1 MQSGQPQGNALN
13 MDALMQKSLEE
24 KTKNMSK
31 EEKEQYMNQF
41 KGKSVQ
47 ANAMQNAMQ
56 DFMRLQEYLNALP
69 PAKRKEMEELINQQG
84 KVMNMNLK
92 MNEKK

>member
-1 MQSGQPQGNALN
+1 MESGQPQANAIN
-13 MDALMQKSLEE
+13 FEALMQKSLDE

-31 EEKEQYMNQF
+31 EEKEQYLNQL
-41 KGKSVQ
+41 KSKNVQ
-47 ANAMQNAMQ
+47 QNAMQ
-56 DFMRLQEYLNALP
+56 SAMKDFMHLQEYLNALP

-84 KVMNMNLK
+84 KVMDMKLK